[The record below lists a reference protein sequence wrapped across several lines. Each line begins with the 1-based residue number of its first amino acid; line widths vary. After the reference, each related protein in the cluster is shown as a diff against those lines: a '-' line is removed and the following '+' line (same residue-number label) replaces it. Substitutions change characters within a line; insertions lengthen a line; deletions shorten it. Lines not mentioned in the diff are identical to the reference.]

1 MELVW
6 VISHDFHIICV
17 VVSLVYCIFKV
28 DTGSANI
35 IVPIFRDERL
45 EKSSPASCLPLLKK
59 RGHRAM
65 GHGHRSQQCIFK
77 YFSLFFSVSISGWRL
92 KEAFFSICFF
102 FFSFGFRP
110 YCQCS
115 NVLMALCP
123 EVTLAVLKDPYVI
136 PRINL
141 GLATSNANTLTLNY
155 FSTSLPC
162 IFKCVIISFI
172 ILSFLL
178 QKFLLMLFCL
188 QSGNP
193 DSPLWIGRTSSRWG
207 TIASPSAQQRWA

>member
-1 MELVW
+1 MPSSFQKKGSQ
-6 VISHDFHIICV
+6 SHGFMATDL
-17 VVSLVYCIFKV
+17 SN
-28 DTGSANI
+28 A
-35 IVPIFRDERL
+35 
-45 EKSSPASCLPLLKK
+45 
-59 RGHRAM
+59 
-65 GHGHRSQQCIFK
+65 
-77 YFSLFFSVSISGWRL
+77 FSNTFLFFFQFLLVVEDGRKL
-92 KEAFFSICFF
+92 CLFFFSICFF

-110 YCQCS
+110 YCQRS

-141 GLATSNANTLTLNY
+141 GLATSNANTLTPNY

-188 QSGNP
+188 QWGNP
-193 DSPLWIGRTSSRWG
+193 DSPLWTGRTSSRWG